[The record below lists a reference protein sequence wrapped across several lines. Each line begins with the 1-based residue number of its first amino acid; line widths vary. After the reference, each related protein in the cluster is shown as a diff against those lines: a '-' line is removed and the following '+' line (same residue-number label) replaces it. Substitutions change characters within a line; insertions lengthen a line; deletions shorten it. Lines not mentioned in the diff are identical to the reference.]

1 MTRQNRTRQ
10 ASSTQQ
16 IALGKNPERSR
27 EHNRRVVLD
36 VVRMHGSLGR
46 MHIAKLTQLTAQAVA
61 NIVDELVSDNLLM
74 EIGRLRSGRGQPPIQ
89 FAVNP
94 DGALTMGIEIAA
106 DHMVIVVL
114 DLAGQIRAQTIVYVK
129 DTTPEHIIP
138 RFVGEVD
145 TVRNTFS
152 SKLLGIGVVMPGP
165 FEIDGMTS
173 VGPTTL
179 PGWGAIDAARVLS
192 EASGEMVIVENDAT
206 AAAVGERLFG
216 AGLAISDF
224 CMIYFGA
231 GVGLGVIHEGTP
243 FRGAF
248 GNAGEIGHI
257 VVAPHGKLCPCGQ
270 RGCLERYAS
279 LHALKEKL
287 ADAGITDS
295 EFADLEALHAADHP
309 LLREWI
315 AQAADYLGPM
325 VSMLENIL
333 DPETVMLG
341 GAVPDAII
349 DDILAAMQDLPVS
362 VASRRQR
369 ALPRVQRGQTG
380 QLTAALGAAALPLFE
395 VVTPKLDTSSTGVA
409 HHAA

>member
-1 MTRQNRTRQ
+1 MTRQMSGTH
-10 ASSTQQ
+10 Q
-16 IALGKNPERSR
+16 IAIGKNPERSR
-27 EHNRRVVLD
+27 HHNRRVVLD
-36 VVRMHGSLGR
+36 VVRIHGSLGR

-74 EIGRLRSGRGQPPIQ
+74 EVGRLRSGRGQPPIQ

-94 DGALTMGIEIAA
+94 EGAITIGIEIAA

-114 DLAGQIRAQTIVYVK
+114 DLAGQVRSKEIVPVK
-129 DTTPEHIIP
+129 NTTPEHFIP

-145 TVRNTFS
+145 KIRSLFKSN
-152 SKLLGIGVVMPGP
+152 LLGIGVVMPGP

-179 PGWGAIDAARVLS
+179 PGWGAIDTAKVLS
-192 EASGEMVIVENDAT
+192 EASGELVIVENDAT
-206 AAAVGERLFG
+206 AAVVGERLFG
-216 AGLAISDF
+216 AGQTISDF

-231 GVGLGVIHEGTP
+231 GIGLGVIHEGTP

-257 VVAPHGKLCPCGQ
+257 VVAPRGKQCPCGQ
-270 RGCLERYAS
+270 SGCLELYAS

-287 ADAGITDS
+287 REAGIAAS
-295 EFADLEALHAADHP
+295 EFSDLEALHTANHP
-309 LLREWI
+309 VLRAWI
-315 AQAADYLGPM
+315 GEAADYLSPM

-341 GAVPDAII
+341 GAMPDAII
-349 DDILAAMQDLPVS
+349 DDIISAMHHLPVS
-362 VASRRQR
+362 VASRRAR
-369 ALPRVQRGQTG
+369 SLPRVQRGQTG

-395 VVTPKLDTSSTGVA
+395 VVTPKLDTSPTDIA
-409 HHAA
+409 HNTL